1 MFNKSCRN
9 KTAIRNITKNIKH
22 LAQRPASNPIR
33 SGSRN
38 VQSGQQVAPRFARG
52 FVFHGS
58 EASSLAKADGE
69 NKTVPAPAG
78 TGSLG

>member
-38 VQSGQQVAPRFARG
+38 VQSGQQVTLSFAEG
-52 FVFHGS
+52 IFLAGS
-58 EASSLAKADGE
+58 EASLLVKADGRK
-69 NKTVPAPAG
+69 NTIRR
-78 TGSLG
+78 